1 MNLFSLLS
9 QPEWT
14 ASLTQPSE
22 PNHGTGHSNGGNAG
36 QIIYLILNQVNEY
49 YHCWPTGQR
58 EWTTSLIK
66 TSSHWNLLHTLTHMS
81 CNWTHSTQHL
91 INTPSRPLPTPTCT
105 TSTASLKTKITL
117 IWGIYRHYSP
127 TRCTSIK
134 SRIQWP
140 LFCICIFPNNSY
152 GGIFSLFNFAI
163 RVFLSH
169 FPLSAP
175 CNYQFTQTI

>member
-49 YHCWPTGQR
+49 YHCWPTGQG

-81 CNWTHSTQHL
+81 CNWTHSTL
-91 INTPSRPLPTPTCT
+91 PSISSVPPAAPYPPPP
-105 TSTASLKTKITL
+105 APPAPPPWKQKT
-117 IWGIYRHYSP
+117 WDPSNVGHIY
-127 TRCTSIK
+127 TWCTSIK
-134 SRIQWP
+134 SRIKSP
-140 LFCICIFPNNSY
+140 LFCICIFATVM
-152 GGIFSLFNFAI
+152 GVFSVWLTL
-163 RVFLSH
+163 R
-169 FPLSAP
+169 
-175 CNYQFTQTI
+175 

>member
-117 IWGIYRHYSP
+117 IWGIYSVTVPHDARVSRVEYSG
-127 TRCTSIK
+127 RYSVFAF
-134 SRIQWP
+134 SRTTVM
-140 LFCICIFPNNSY
+140 
-152 GGIFSLFNFAI
+152 GVFSVCLT
-163 RVFLSH
+163 L
-169 FPLSAP
+169 
-175 CNYQFTQTI
+175 Q